1 MRSKDKQNKHK
12 LKFDYIHNLQLLGKI
27 WKNHTDL
34 VNPKISKDLNSY
46 NEEVVKLMSKN
57 NKDIYCSL
65 VDKCDDIAFNI
76 RRVDESLKKSHQ
88 NFKFYKKIILKYK
101 DRL

>member
-57 NKDIYCSL
+57 NKDINRLCEP
-65 VDKCDDIAFNI
+65 
-76 RRVDESLKKSHQ
+76 RVITHFIFHVWW
-88 NFKFYKKIILKYK
+88 NG
-101 DRL
+101 